1 MSLLLISGSLRDGS
15 TNTALLRTAQAI
27 DADTELFEGMR
38 ALPHFSPDDDGDD
51 LPAAVRELRAATGRA
66 EAILVCTPEYAGAL
80 PGAFK
85 NLLEWLVGGGEAYRK
100 PIAWINVSG
109 PAAPSGA
116 ADAHDSLRKVVGY
129 LSMEIVEEACVRI
142 PVARDAIG
150 ADGLIADPAIREPLA
165 AALGAA
171 RGRGAGG
178 ELLAPAAFRG
188 AKASSREGIAAFE
201 VRAPP
206 SSPPKRGMSLGH
218 SDPVQPTV
226 ARAHGLPPSV
236 MPSAP
241 HSPTAPYSGSRATAM
256 STRAPRKGTPSASSS
271 ARWRSPLAS
280 EPSARTTR
288 CHGTVGSS
296 QANRTAPAWRGAP
309 GETSP

>member
-15 TNTALLRTAQAI
+15 TNTALLRTAHAI
-27 DADTELFEGMR
+27 DADTELYERMR
-38 ALPHFSPDDDGDD
+38 ALPHYSPDDDHDD

-142 PVARDAIG
+142 PVARGAIG
-150 ADGLIADPAIREPLA
+150 EDGLIADPAIRAPLA
-165 AALGAA
+165 QALAALREGAA
-171 RGRGAGG
+171 R
-178 ELLAPAAFRG
+178 
-188 AKASSREGIAAFE
+188 
-201 VRAPP
+201 V
-206 SSPPKRGMSLGH
+206 
-218 SDPVQPTV
+218 
-226 ARAHGLPPSV
+226 
-236 MPSAP
+236 
-241 HSPTAPYSGSRATAM
+241 
-256 STRAPRKGTPSASSS
+256 
-271 ARWRSPLAS
+271 
-280 EPSARTTR
+280 
-288 CHGTVGSS
+288 
-296 QANRTAPAWRGAP
+296 
-309 GETSP
+309 ETF